1 MIKADTLKRII
12 LNFLKFIPKLWIRGG
27 NMDDNKLISKL
38 NDLVH
43 SQIDNKKIFGCVVN
57 VESGDN
63 SFSWSGSAGN
73 LNDKSLYFIASTT
86 KLYITAVLLHLKSC
100 GKIGLDEPLSDYVP
114 FELISGIH
122 NYHDID
128 YSDKITIKQLMSHT
142 SGLPDYFEEK
152 TDTGKTLHSELAM
165 GHDRAWDINK
175 LMDDVRGM
183 KPKFKPGSSRAIYSD
198 TNYQLLGQVIEN
210 VTHQKIS
217 EAFQKLI
224 FNPLNLKNTYLY
236 QDINDQS
243 PMDIY
248 FKKEKIHIPQA
259 MASFGPDGGI
269 VSTAQESM
277 LFLKAF
283 FNGKFFPEEY
293 LSQIKVWN
301 KIFFPLQYGM
311 GLMRFKLPRIFSPFK
326 SVPELLGHSGLSG
339 AFSFYCP
346 EKDMYLTGTVN
357 QASYPDLSYKLMV
370 KMINI
375 L

>member
-1 MIKADTLKRII
+1 
-12 LNFLKFIPKLWIRGG
+12 
-27 NMDDNKLISKL
+27 MDDDQLISKL
-38 NDLVH
+38 NGLVH
-43 SQIDNKKIFGCVVN
+43 SQVDNKKIFGCVVN

-63 SFSWSGSAGN
+63 SFSWCGSAGN
-73 LNDKSLYFIASTT
+73 LNDKSRYFIASTT
-86 KLYITAVLLHLKSC
+86 KLYITAVLLHLKSNS
-100 GKIGLDEPLSDYVP
+100 KIGLDDPLSDYVDL
-114 FELISGIH
+114 ELISGIH
-122 NYHDID
+122 KFQDVD
-128 YSDKITIKQLMSHT
+128 YSDKITIKQLMAHT

-152 TDTGKTLHSELAM
+152 TDTGKTLHQEISM

-183 KPKFKPGSSRAIYSD
+183 KPKFKPSSSRALYSD

-217 EAFQKLI
+217 DVFQNLI

-236 QDINDQS
+236 QDVDDQS

-248 FKKEKIHIPQA
+248 FKKEQIHIPQA

-301 KIFFPLQYGM
+301 KIFFPLQYGV
-311 GLMRFKLPRIFSPFK
+311 GLMRLKLPRIFSPFK

-346 EKDMYLTGTVN
+346 EKDIYLTGTVN
-357 QASYPDLSYKLMV
+357 QAAYPDLSYKLMV
-370 KMINI
+370 KMINY